1 MEIRFCELCQESIPD
16 ADFETAKAVIADG
29 RTICATCIARRALA
43 AGRGAG
49 GWFSLLVALAA
60 LGGVVWLVASRGQQP
75 GVPPAVAEAIR
86 EQGAQT
92 LADAEARQRA
102 GLAPLQTRLSGLDAL
117 TTALERLSSDAQAL
131 AERTAAE
138 RVELQGRCDRIEGRL
153 VALERQ
159 VSEVHAWLR
168 ELQQRAAAQLPAAPA
183 PAPEPEPTPAPT
195 PTPQAQPAPTPEP
208 PAPATD
214 AATLQHW
221 IDLLKD
227 PNAGIAFSATLEL
240 GRLKDLRAVPALTA
254 TLKTYR
260 DFYVRLGAADALR
273 ELKACDAVPALME
286 ALDDKDDLVRT
297 AANQAL
303 IFITGHQEPFAAT
316 LPKPE
321 LRRAQKAWEK
331 WWKENEAGVRTR
343 LSQPKQP

>member
-16 ADFETAKAVIADG
+16 PDFESAKAVSADG
-29 RTICATCIARRALA
+29 RSICATCIARRALA
-43 AGRGAG
+43 GGGAGRG
-49 GWFSLLVALAA
+49 WFTLLLALAA
-60 LGGVVWLVASRGQQP
+60 LGGVVWLVASQGKQA
-75 GVPPAVAEAIR
+75 GVPPAVAAAIK

-92 LADAEARQRA
+92 LADADVRLNVTSAK
-102 GLAPLQTRLSGLDAL
+102 LQTRLSGLGEL
-117 TTALERLSSDAQAL
+117 TRALEGVSADLKAL

-138 RVELQGRCDRIEGRL
+138 RAELQSRIDQIDGRIVG
-153 VALERQ
+153 LERQ
-159 VSEVHAWLR
+159 VGEVHAWLR
-168 ELQQRAAAQLPAAPA
+168 ELQRRAAEPPA
-183 PAPEPEPTPAPT
+183 PTPEPTPAPTPEPTPAPT
-195 PTPQAQPAPTPEP
+195 PTPEPLPVPP

-273 ELKACDAVPALME
+273 ELKACDAVGALVE

-297 AANQAL
+297 ACNQAL
-303 IFITGHQEPFAAT
+303 MFITGHQEPFAAT
-316 LPKPE
+316 LPKIE

-331 WWKENEAGVRTR
+331 WWKENEDSVRTR
-343 LSQPKQP
+343 LAQPKQR